1 MEFMI
6 QVDIS
11 NIWGEVA
18 LPDLL
23 SVEKEISAAHM
34 ELAEGWMQLPV
45 DRPTEEM
52 LRIQAAAQKIRGNS
66 DVFVVV
72 GAGGGCLG
80 AQAAMELLRGAGK
93 GKPEILFTGDTLST
107 RAWQKLQKQLEGK
120 DFSIALISKSG
131 ETAEPAIAGRA
142 LRWMLER
149 KYGSE
154 NARKRIYAI
163 TGPEEGP
170 LRQMAREAGWETFD
184 IPAGVDGCCAVL
196 TAAGLLPMAVAGLD
210 IKEMMVGAWEASVEY
225 DLRSFENP
233 VWLYAGVRSLL
244 HRRGKTVELLGSF
257 EPDFRLLG
265 NGWQRLFGEHGGL
278 LPVTAE
284 FPAALHGWQ
293 PQGNLLET
301 ILRFDPPQQKVGI
314 VPDVKNL
321 DGLNCLEGKT
331 WDFVQ
336 EQAFF
341 AAVEAHTDAGVPVIS
356 LDAGEICENTLGQMF
371 WFFQLSCA
379 ISARILGGE
388 PTEKTYQ
395 AALLRLLGKPGC

>member
-1 MEFMI
+1 MI

-34 ELAEGWMQLPV
+34 DLAEDWMQLPV
-45 DRPTEEM
+45 DRPTEQM
-52 LRIQAAAQKIRGNS
+52 LRIQAAAEKIRGNS

-72 GAGGGCLG
+72 GIGGGCLG
-80 AQAAMELLRGAGK
+80 AQAAIELLRSPEKGA
-93 GKPEILFTGDTLST
+93 PDILFAGNTLST

-120 DFSIALISKSG
+120 DFSVAIISKSG
-131 ETAEPAIAGRA
+131 QTVEPAIAGRA

-154 NARKRIYAI
+154 NARKRIYAV
-163 TGPEEGP
+163 TDPEEGP

-184 IPAGVDGCCAVL
+184 IPAGVDGGYAVL

-210 IKEMMVGAWEASVEY
+210 IKELMVGAWEASVEY

-244 HRRGKTVELLGSF
+244 HRRGKAVELLGSF

-265 NGWQRLFGEHGGL
+265 SWWQRLFGETAGL

-284 FPAALHGWQ
+284 FPGALHALQ
-293 PQGNLLET
+293 LQGDLFET
-301 ILRFDPPQQKVGI
+301 VIRFDPPQQKVGI

-331 WDFVQ
+331 WDFVE

-341 AAVEAHTDAGVPVIS
+341 AAVEAHTDAGVPVIA
-356 LDAGEICENTLGQMF
+356 LEAGEICAHTLGQIF

-379 ISARILGGE
+379 ISARILGAE
-388 PTEKTYQ
+388 S
-395 AALLRLLGKPGC
+395 AANRYRESLPGLLGKPGC